1 MKAKNLFIG
10 LAAVATLV
18 AFSVPASEAK
28 TTKPGTITMY
38 PKTTICLAVNH
49 QTDTVTVADCNGT
62 KWTFNG
68 CQDFEE
74 GDLIA
79 LIMNDNGTPDTIW
92 DDTVVTAR
100 YSGGT
105 NLFDEVYNER
115 MNI

>member
-10 LAAVATLV
+10 LAGLCVSSAILVYGSVKEPAKAT
-18 AFSVPASEAK
+18 
-28 TTKPGTITMY
+28 Y
-38 PKTTICLAVNH
+38 PKTTVCLAVNR
-49 QTDTVTVADCNGT
+49 QTDVVTVADCNGT
-62 KWTFNG
+62 EWTFTG

-79 LIMNDNGTPDTIW
+79 LIMSNNGTPDNIW

-105 NLFDEVYNER
+105 NLFDEVYSER
-115 MNI
+115 RD

>member
-1 MKAKNLFIG
+1 MRIRNLIIG
-10 LAAVATLV
+10 LAGLCASAAILV
-18 AFSVPASEAK
+18 SASETSKSGAN
-28 TTKPGTITMY
+28 TY

-49 QTDTVTVADCNGT
+49 QTEVVTVTDCNGT
-62 KWTFNG
+62 EWQFSG

-79 LIMNDNGTPDTIW
+79 LIMNDNGTPDNIW

-105 NLFDEVYNER
+105 KLFDEVYNEKGD
-115 MNI
+115 